1 MTSLAVKDN
10 EKPTHIVGVGASAGG
25 LEAIQTLLDNTPA
38 DLGVAYVIIQHLSP
52 DFKSMMDELL
62 IKHTQMPIHQVQE
75 GEELFANNVYLIP
88 SGKLMRIIERK
99 IYLSDLPPDNRINL
113 PINEFFRSLAED
125 QQNQAIGVI
134 LSGTGSDGSRGILSL
149 KEVGG
154 LVVSQDPEEAQF
166 DGMPINAIATGA
178 VDFVCHVAD
187 IPGQIQQFISHP
199 LGSKKVGSFREHLSE
214 NNTVLENILNIVQ
227 RHTDL
232 DFKAYKESTVARRI
246 AHRMGILGKNTLISY
261 YEYIKEHNTEVDLIK
276 QDLLIGVTQFFRDI
290 EVWKYLSEE
299 VIEPLILRSEA
310 NETIRVWS
318 TGCSTGEEPYSI
330 AILFLEAMEKLEIHR
345 NIKVFASDVD
355 QTAVSFAANGLY
367 PSSIH
372 SELPAEY
379 LSKYFNVLAD
389 GNYQVTKA
397 LRTQVVFATH
407 NLIQDPPF
415 SNMDLI
421 SCRNTLIYLQNPAQQ
436 KAFAFF
442 HFALKLNGIL
452 LLGSAESPGSFTS
465 YFETIES
472 RLRLYRKNRELRI
485 PVTNTATSMLRKD
498 SRAPSTIPQ
507 FVEKSK
513 KALKSNRTT
522 PFGREILWKLFVPST
537 LIFNNKLQLVF
548 SYGDTEPF
556 TRKIKPGLIT
566 NDISEILAEDIAGYA
581 ISAIHQVKREKNALS
596 LVDSVRLKQD
606 DGTYRIWTLKVFEF
620 VENGDP
626 EVFTALS
633 FVPSDGANVTER
645 EIQYSPDE
653 VSERRIQ
660 ELHDSLMECQKLYRE
675 ALEDLDTTSE
685 ELQSS
690 NEELMAA
697 NEELQST
704 NEELQSVNEEL
715 FTVNSEHQ
723 QKILELTN
731 SNSDLENLLKASQ
744 LAVLFL
750 DEHLKIR
757 RFTHAIKSYI
767 NIIEFD
773 MNRDFRDIT
782 FKYDFATLNDA
793 IIDVNNNGTSFLE
806 CYEVSDSKKI
816 EVSVTP
822 YIARTNNAGV
832 VVSMRLIGDGNE
844 QMSK

>member
-1 MTSLAVKDN
+1 MSDEITEITPPSHV
-10 EKPTHIVGVGASAGG
+10 VGIGASAGG
-25 LEAIQTLLDNTPA
+25 LEAIQTFLDNTPT

-62 IKHTQMPIHQVQE
+62 VKHTKMPIHQVNE
-75 GEELFANNVYLIP
+75 GEALEANNVYLIP

-113 PINEFFRSLAED
+113 PINEFFRSLGED

-154 LVVSQDPEEAQF
+154 LVIAQDPQESQF
-166 DGMPINAIATGA
+166 DGMPVNAIATGA
-178 VDFVCHVAD
+178 VDFVCLVKD
-187 IPGQIQQFISHP
+187 IPGHIQQFISHP
-199 LGSKKVGSFREHLSE
+199 LGANKSSLLKEHLSE
-214 NNTVLENILNIVQ
+214 NNKILDNILNLVQ
-227 RHTDL
+227 KYTDL

-246 AHRMGILGKNTLISY
+246 AHRMGILGKNTIASY
-261 YEYIKEHNTEVDLIK
+261 YEHIQNHKEEVDLIK

-290 EVWKYLSEE
+290 EVWEYLTVE
-299 VIEPLILRSEA
+299 VIEPLLLKSDPAEP
-310 NETIRVWS
+310 IRVWS

-330 AILFLEAMEKLEIHR
+330 AMLFLEAMEKLGIQR

-372 SELPAEY
+372 SELPQAY
-379 LSKYFNVLAD
+379 LSKYFNSLAD
-389 GNYQVTKA
+389 GNFQVTKE
-397 LRTQVVFATH
+397 LRSLVVFATH

-442 HFALKLNGIL
+442 HFALKLNGVL

-465 YFETIES
+465 YFETIDS

-485 PVTNTATSMLRKD
+485 PVSNNSSSLFRKD
-498 SRAPSTIPQ
+498 ARTHSTIPQ
-507 FVEKSK
+507 FVEKSNR
-513 KALKSNRTT
+513 ALKSAKTSPIGKET
-522 PFGREILWKLFVPST
+522 LWEQFVPST
-537 LIFNNKLQLVF
+537 LIFNQKLQLVY
-548 SYGDTEPF
+548 SYGDTEAF

-566 NDISEILAEDIAGYA
+566 NDISEILAEDIAGQA
-581 ISAIHQVKREKNALS
+581 VSAAHQVRSEKTPLLLENAIRIKQAD
-596 LVDSVRLKQD
+596 DSVRV
-606 DGTYRIWTLKVFEF
+606 WSLKVYEF
-620 VENGDP
+620 VENEELGK
-626 EVFTALS
+626 FTALS
-633 FVPSDGANVTER
+633 FIPSNQSTTPIN
-645 EIQYSPDE
+645 EIHYSPDE
-653 VSERRIQ
+653 ASKRRIQ
-660 ELHDSLMECQKLYRE
+660 ELQDSLIDCQKLYRE

-731 SNSDLENLLKASQ
+731 SNNDLENLLKASQ

-750 DEHLKIR
+750 DEDLKIR
-757 RFTHAIKSYI
+757 RYTDAIKQYI

-773 MNRDFRDIT
+773 LNRDFRDIT
-782 FKYDFATLNDA
+782 FKYDFDSLNQL
-793 IIDVNNNGTSFLE
+793 IIDVNNDGEPKLE
-806 CYEVSDSKKI
+806 CYELAAGDKV
-816 EVSVTP
+816 EVSITP
-822 YIARTNNAGV
+822 YIARTKNAGV
-832 VVSMRLIGDGNE
+832 VVSMRHIVHETTL
-844 QMSK
+844 SR